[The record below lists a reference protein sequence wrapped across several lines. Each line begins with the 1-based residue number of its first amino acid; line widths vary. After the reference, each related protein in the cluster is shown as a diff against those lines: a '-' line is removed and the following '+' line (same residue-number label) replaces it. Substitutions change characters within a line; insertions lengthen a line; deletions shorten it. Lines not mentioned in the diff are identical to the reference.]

1 MCKLQ
6 IRLKCFGT
14 AESKE
19 QNCHQWNS
27 RVSFKG
33 QTGTVGDIYF
43 GRYWY
48 LCSGQPYHGHRF
60 AKLDKEKFQK
70 TIVQFVNR
78 KNCKKVLF
86 DKRLAVLIAV
96 NMTLQ
101 KIEKPLQ
108 MRI

>member
-6 IRLKCFGT
+6 IRDALAQHNRRNKIAISGILESVSKDRLEQLVISILTDIGIYVVGSHIT
-14 AESKE
+14 A
-19 QNCHQWNS
+19 
-27 RVSFKG
+27 
-33 QTGTVGDIYF
+33 
-43 GRYWY
+43 
-48 LCSGQPYHGHRF
+48 GHRF
-60 AKLDKEKFQK
+60 GKLDKQKFQK
-70 TIVQFVNR
+70 TIVRFVDR

-86 DKRLAVLIAV
+86 NKRLAVLIAV